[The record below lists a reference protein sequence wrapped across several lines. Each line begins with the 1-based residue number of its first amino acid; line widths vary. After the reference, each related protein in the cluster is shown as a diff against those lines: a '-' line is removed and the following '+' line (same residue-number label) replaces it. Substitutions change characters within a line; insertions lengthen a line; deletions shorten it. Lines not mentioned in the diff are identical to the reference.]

1 VISEGV
7 AGPRGKI
14 MVDSEVERVDTD
26 VYFVASSLKLKGHIF
41 NGNQKVFEAALLL
54 RVLST

>member
-1 VISEGV
+1 MISEGV

-14 MVDSEVERVDTD
+14 MLDSEVERVDTD
-26 VYFVASSLKLKGHIF
+26 VYFVASSLKLKGHILSS
-41 NGNQKVFEAALLL
+41 NQKVFEAALSL

>member
-1 VISEGV
+1 
-7 AGPRGKI
+7 

-41 NGNQKVFEAALLL
+41 NGNKKVFEAALLL